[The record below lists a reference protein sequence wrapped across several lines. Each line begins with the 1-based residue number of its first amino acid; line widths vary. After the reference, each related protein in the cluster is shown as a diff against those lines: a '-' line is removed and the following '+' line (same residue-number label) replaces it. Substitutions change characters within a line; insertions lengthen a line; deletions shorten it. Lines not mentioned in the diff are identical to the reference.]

1 MASCSSRIYAPQHS
15 LVLGLASINRSR
27 AGILSK
33 RHLSGCSD
41 LIEVRIGSTDSL
53 QKAHLREK
61 KKNKGPSYRN
71 VQTNGR
77 ELQTDD
83 IEKPK
88 IAILLEVE
96 GVIADVGFSG
106 NYHAFN
112 VAFQK
117 LGLNYAS
124 WTRPVYMNL
133 LRKAGGDDK
142 RMLFLFFDRIG
153 WPTSYPTNEK
163 ESFLKNLLREKRCAL
178 EDYVRSSSL
187 SLRPGIEKFMDDAFE
202 EQIPVIILSAY
213 SRNGE
218 ETASYIVEKLG
229 SERIS
234 KTRIVGQAEVDK
246 SFYGQLI
253 LGKGISAGTDEL
265 LAKEVAKAV
274 AGEKQRVAEE
284 VASMLNLSVE
294 IDTTPDEM
302 LKKIIASLRAG
313 AEYTDIPLQNCILLS
328 GCQAGVCAAQ
338 RIGMPCIV
346 IRSSS
351 TSRAEFPSAR
361 AVVEGF
367 GYGEL
372 TVSKICRMAK

>member
-163 ESFLKNLLREKRCAL
+163 ESFLKNLLREKIMLDPAAYRCGQEL
-178 EDYVRSSSL
+178 RSLWMMHLRNKYRSL
-187 SLRPGIEKFMDDAFE
+187 YYLHTVGMEK
-202 EQIPVIILSAY
+202 
-213 SRNGE
+213 
-218 ETASYIVEKLG
+218 KL
-229 SERIS
+229 
-234 KTRIVGQAEVDK
+234 
-246 SFYGQLI
+246 L
-253 LGKGISAGTDEL
+253 
-265 LAKEVAKAV
+265 V

-346 IRSSS
+346 IRSRIETGGIPDELDACGRIVRVLSAS
-351 TSRAEFPSAR
+351 MFWITLNDPSL
-361 AVVEGF
+361 G
-367 GYGEL
+367 
-372 TVSKICRMAK
+372 